1 MKTGNNA
8 KAEQLLFN
16 QGYSPINNGSRIE
29 LGNLQDT
36 EVAEMNKLLVEHEIA
51 VTRIEEQKKSL
62 EDIFLEFT
70 GKERSL

>member
-8 KAEQLLFN
+8 KAEQLLFA
-16 QGYSPINNGSRIE
+16 QGYSPINHGKRIE
-29 LGNLQDT
+29 LSNLQDK
-36 EVAEMNKLLVEHEIA
+36 EIAEMNKLLVQHEIS